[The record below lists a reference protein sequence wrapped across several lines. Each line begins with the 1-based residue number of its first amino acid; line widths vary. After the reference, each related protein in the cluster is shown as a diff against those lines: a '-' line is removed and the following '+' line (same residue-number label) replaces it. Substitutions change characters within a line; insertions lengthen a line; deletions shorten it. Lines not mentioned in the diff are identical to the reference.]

1 LLFLFV
7 FTYSSCVMRIAY
19 CVIYLQYIVDAV
31 QCAIYD
37 IRNTQYEIREMEDYR
52 QVILSAKPGQIVPIV
67 KEIDIDEPVDFF
79 ARLSDYGR
87 AKNCAL
93 FEASDYLAENALSF
107 GTAKPALYL
116 TGTGV
121 EFTIKALSNT
131 GRRIIEYLANTQR
144 FDFCE
149 RVEFGPETITGQ
161 IKRDEKIVDEQTRL
175 QSTNQMDVLRA
186 VAFAFSL
193 ASSPFRVTCG
203 LLGAISYDFIDQFEK
218 LPANK
223 EDLLGNPDYELYFAD
238 NIFLCDHQ
246 RNKGYCIVNCLIT
259 DGDRE
264 ALITEAQDC
273 FDYYFHVAQSRG
285 KIAPAGQRYTG
296 LLTETSTDTNQD
308 EYEQMVRDAK
318 QHIIDGDIFQVVLSR
333 TILEPCPDEPL
344 DVYKRLRALNPSPY
358 MFYLNTPNT
367 ILMGSSP
374 ELNLRVSGT
383 AKRSVE
389 IRPIAGTKPRGR
401 VGNTIDADTDFRYE
415 AELKLDHKEL
425 AEHMMLVDLARND
438 IARVAEPG
446 SRIVTELLTVEKYA
460 AVQHLV
466 SNVKG
471 TLATGLDALNAYLAT
486 MNMGTL
492 TGAPKIEAMKL
503 IRLFEKT
510 KRGYYGG
517 AVMYL
522 TVDGQF
528 DSCITIRS
536 LQVKDHTAYIR
547 VGAGIVHDSVPK
559 TEFEETEHKANSC
572 LRAIRGK

>member
-1 LLFLFV
+1 
-7 FTYSSCVMRIAY
+7 M
-19 CVIYLQYIVDAV
+19 D
-31 QCAIYD
+31 
-37 IRNTQYEIREMEDYR
+37 DYR
-52 QVILSAKPGQIVPIV
+52 QIIHSAQPGQIIPIV
-67 KEIDIDEPVDFF
+67 KQIDMDEPVDFF
-79 ARLSDYGR
+79 AKLSDYGR

-107 GTAKPALYL
+107 GTARPALYL

-131 GRRIIEYLANTQR
+131 GRRILNYLSTEGKER
-144 FDFCE
+144 FSFCE
-149 RVEFGPETITGQ
+149 SVEFGSEEITGR
-161 IKRDEKIVDEQTRL
+161 IRATSIDHRALRAVDEQARL

-186 VAFAFSL
+186 VAFAFRL
-193 ASSPFRVTCG
+193 ASKPFRVTCG

-218 LPANK
+218 LPPN
-223 EDLLGNPDYELYFAD
+223 ENDLLGNPDYELYFAD
-238 NIFLCDHQ
+238 NIFLMDHQ
-246 RNKGYCIVNCLIT
+246 HDKGYVIVNVMIT

-264 ALITEAQDC
+264 AAITEAQEC
-273 FDYYFHVAQSRG
+273 FDYYFN
-285 KIAPAGQRYTG
+285 IARFDPPKARSFTG
-296 LLTETSTDTNQD
+296 SLAAASTDTSQD
-308 EYEQMVRDAK
+308 EYEKMVSIAK

-344 DVYKRLRALNPSPY
+344 DVYKRLRVLNPSPY

-367 ILMGSSP
+367 ILLGSSP

-383 AKRSVE
+383 EARKVE

-401 VGNTIDADTDFRYE
+401 TGNTIDTDIDFRYE

-425 AEHMMLVDLARND
+425 AEHIMLVDLARND
-438 IARVAEPG
+438 IARVAQPG
-446 SRIVTELLTVEKYA
+446 SRIVNELLIAEKYA
-460 AVQHLV
+460 SVQHLV

-471 TLATGLDALNAYLAT
+471 TLAANLDALSAYLAT

-492 TGAPKIEAMKL
+492 TGAPKIEAMKI
-503 IRLFEKT
+503 IRQLEKT

-536 LQVKDHTAYIR
+536 MQVKDHTAYIR

-559 TEFEETEHKANSC
+559 TEFEETQHKANSC
-572 LRAIRGK
+572 LRAIREK

>member
-1 LLFLFV
+1 
-7 FTYSSCVMRIAY
+7 
-19 CVIYLQYIVDAV
+19 
-31 QCAIYD
+31 
-37 IRNTQYEIREMEDYR
+37 MEDYR
-52 QVILSAKPGQIVPIV
+52 QIILGAKPGQIIPIV
-67 KEIDIDEPVDFF
+67 KQMDMAEPVDFF

-87 AKNCAL
+87 AKNCCL
-93 FEASDYLAENALSF
+93 FESKEHLEENALSF
-107 GTAKPALYL
+107 GTARPALYL
-116 TGTGV
+116 TGTGA

-131 GRRIIEYLANTQR
+131 GRRMIEYLSTEQKKR

-149 RVEFGPETITGQ
+149 QIQFDAEAITGR
-161 IKRDEKIVDEQTRL
+161 IRDTRYEIRDTKIDEQTRL

-186 VAFAFSL
+186 VAFAFKL
-193 ASSPFRVTCG
+193 ASKPFRVTCG

-218 LPANK
+218 LPSNE

-238 NIFLCDHQ
+238 NIALCDHAAG
-246 RNKGYCIVNCLIT
+246 KSYVIVNVMIT
-259 DGDRE
+259 NGDRE
-264 ALITEAQDC
+264 AAIAEAQDC
-273 FDYYFHVAQSRG
+273 FDYYFNIARFDAPRG
-285 KIAPAGQRYTG
+285 KRFTGRLPPA
-296 LLTETSTDTNQD
+296 STDTNQD
-308 EYEQMVRDAK
+308 EYEKIVSDAK

-333 TILEPCPDEPL
+333 TKMEPCPDEPL

-358 MFYLNTPNT
+358 MFYLNTPST

-383 AKRSVE
+383 ETLGTGTRNVE

-401 VGNTIDADTDFRYE
+401 IGKEIDADTDFKYE
-415 AELKLDHKEL
+415 AELKIERKEL

-438 IARVAEPG
+438 IARVAKPG
-446 SRIVTELLTVEKYA
+446 SRVVTELLMVEKYA
-460 AVQHLV
+460 SVQHLV

-471 TLATGLDALNAYLAT
+471 ELATDLDALNAYLAT

-492 TGAPKIEAMKL
+492 TGAPKIEAMKI
-503 IRLFEKT
+503 IRQFEKT

-536 LQVKDHTAYIR
+536 LQVKNHTAYIR
-547 VGAGIVHDSVPK
+547 VGAGIVYDSIPK
-559 TEFEETEHKANSC
+559 SEFEETEHKAKSC
-572 LRAIRGK
+572 LRAIRGN

>member
-1 LLFLFV
+1 
-7 FTYSSCVMRIAY
+7 M
-19 CVIYLQYIVDAV
+19 D
-31 QCAIYD
+31 
-37 IRNTQYEIREMEDYR
+37 DYR
-52 QVILSAKPGQIVPIV
+52 QIIVGAKPGQIVPIV
-67 KEIDIDEPVDFF
+67 KEIDMDEPVEFF
-79 ARLSDYGR
+79 AKLSDYGR
-87 AKNCAL
+87 NKNCCL

-107 GTAKPALYL
+107 GTARPGLYL
-116 TGTGV
+116 TGTGN

-131 GRRIIEYLANTQR
+131 GRRIIEYLSTKVKKS
-144 FDFCE
+144 FGFCE
-149 RVEFGPETITGQ
+149 SVDFGSEAITGR
-161 IKRDEKIVDEQTRL
+161 IKQDERVVDEQSRL

-193 ASSPFRVTCG
+193 ASKPFRVTCG

-218 LPANK
+218 LPPSG
-223 EDLLGNPDYELYFAD
+223 EDILGNPDYELYFAD
-238 NIFLCDHQ
+238 NIFLCDHEQ
-246 RNKGYCIVNCLIT
+246 NKGYVIVNCVIT

-264 ALITEAQDC
+264 AAIAETQEC
-273 FDYYFHVAQSRG
+273 FDYYSNIPRADTP
-285 KIAPAGQRYTG
+285 KGQKYSG
-296 LLTETSTDTNQD
+296 SLAEASTDTSQA
-308 EYEQMVRDAK
+308 EYEKMVARAK
-318 QHIIDGDIFQVVLSR
+318 QHIIDGDILQVVLSR
-333 TILEPCPDEPL
+333 TITEPCPDEPL

-367 ILMGSSP
+367 ILIGSSP

-383 AKRSVE
+383 KKHNVE
-389 IRPIAGTKPRGR
+389 IRPIAGTKPRGK
-401 VGNTIDADTDFRYE
+401 VGNKIDADTDFRYE

-425 AEHMMLVDLARND
+425 AEHIMLVDLARND

-460 AVQHLV
+460 SVQHLV

-471 TLATGLDALNAYLAT
+471 TLAAGLDALSAYLAT

-517 AVMYL
+517 AVCYL

-536 LQVKDHTAYIR
+536 LQVKNHTAFVR

-572 LRAIRGK
+572 LRAIRGE